1 MILRVH
7 GLHFAY
13 NGADV
18 LNGISL
24 GVEPGELLAILGPN
38 GAGKTTLIKCLNAI
52 FRPRLGA
59 VEVESRD
66 VLRMHPREVA
76 RLVGYVAQRIDTPQL
91 TVFDTVLMGRMPHF
105 RWSVAE
111 ADVKKT
117 EAALRSL
124 KLDHL
129 ALRTL
134 DHLSGGEL
142 QKVAIA
148 RALVQEPHL
157 ILLDEPTSSLDLKN
171 QVEILGLLRH
181 VLDGHGMS
189 AVMTM
194 HDLNTALTY
203 ADKFLFLKNG
213 GVYAVTRAR
222 DVTPKIIED
231 VYGLP
236 VDIHHI
242 HGRPVVIPLHNN
254 HEGDRHDLRDQ

>member
-1 MILRVH
+1 MILTAH

-18 LNGISL
+18 LNDVSL
-24 GVEPGELLAILGPN
+24 SVEPGELLAILGPN
-38 GAGKTTLIKCLNAI
+38 GAGKTTLLKCLNAI
-52 FRPRLGA
+52 FKPRLGT
-59 VEVESRD
+59 VEVESKD
-66 VLRMHPREVA
+66 VLSMPPREVA
-76 RLVGYVAQRIDTPQL
+76 RLIGYVAQRIDTPRL
-91 TVFDTVLMGRMPHF
+91 SVFDAVLMGRMPHF
-105 RWSVAE
+105 RWNVSE
-111 ADVKKT
+111 SDIKKT

-124 KLDHL
+124 RLDHL

-171 QVEILGLLRH
+171 QVEILSLLRH
-181 VLDGHGMS
+181 VLEGHGMS

-203 ADKFLFLKNG
+203 AHKFLFLKNG
-213 GVYAVTRAR
+213 QVFAVAR
-222 DVTPKIIED
+222 TQEVTPAMVED

-236 VDIHHI
+236 VDIHQI
-242 HGRPVVIPLHNN
+242 HGRPVVIPKHQNLQ
-254 HEGDRHDLRDQ
+254 GDHHDLHHH